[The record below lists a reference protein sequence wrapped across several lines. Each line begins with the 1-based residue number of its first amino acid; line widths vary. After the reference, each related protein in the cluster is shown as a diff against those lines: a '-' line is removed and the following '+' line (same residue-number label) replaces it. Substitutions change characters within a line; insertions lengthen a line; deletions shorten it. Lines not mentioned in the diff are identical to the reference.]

1 MAGLSCRGTA
11 APTVPARARCRADQA
26 GGAER
31 RALRLQ
37 RACQCRAP
45 WLCLD
50 SPGGREAHAPVRRPP
65 SCYGR
70 RTKDENPLNQRVAPE
85 DVAAAV
91 AFLAADDARMITEID
106 LIVDWGRLIQ

>member
-1 MAGLSCRGTA
+1 MAGLSGRGTA

-65 SCYGR
+65 SRYGR
-70 RTKDENPLNQRVAPE
+70 QDENPLNQRVAPE

-106 LIVDWGRLIQ
+106 LIVDGGRLIP